1 VVAKVLGWPRHEKN
15 MSELI
20 EFCAAPFFGELSA
33 ARGFKKVVF
42 ARGLRTASN
51 FLSFRQ
57 RVRKDNVSL
66 KFCMQVQNKTF
77 AQPKNL
83 IQMWYGRYFTELKL
97 IKHSASPRG

>member
-1 VVAKVLGWPRHEKN
+1 LRGEILCGARVVAKVLGWPRHEKD

-57 RVRKDNVSL
+57 RVRKDKCVL
-66 KFCMQVQNKTF
+66 KDLH
-77 AQPKNL
+77 A
-83 IQMWYGRYFTELKL
+83 
-97 IKHSASPRG
+97 SAK